1 MWEIVEEP
9 RFAREL
15 SAIEKDPIRA
25 DEFVDGAKEVLSRN
39 PEAGTQIG
47 ERVWFLPMAFT
58 DAAIYYTFD
67 DEQVHFESIQRLPE
81 IEEGE

>member
-1 MWEIVEEP
+1 
-9 RFAREL
+9 
-15 SAIEKDPIRA
+15 
-25 DEFVDGAKEVLSRN
+25 
-39 PEAGTQIG
+39 
-47 ERVWFLPMAFT
+47 MAFT